1 VKSVHVRISNADGTV
16 VEEGCATQG
25 IGNLWTYVASQ
36 NNDSLEGD
44 KIEVSASDLPGNI
57 TVEELNL

>member
-1 VKSVHVRISNADGTV
+1 MWRTLH
-16 VEEGCATQG
+16 ATYPRRA
-25 IGNLWTYVASQ
+25 LD
-36 NNDSLEGD
+36 NDSLEGD